1 MATLTVVGRAQVS
14 VPPDEASVAITVE
27 AVRPGANDALADV
40 AERARRV
47 VALLDDLDVGP
58 ASRTTTGVMVSEA
71 GEHVDGTWQH
81 RGYRASERLTVRL
94 DDAAKV
100 GQLLG
105 EAVERAE
112 AQVDG
117 PWWRVSL
124 TNPGRAEAL
133 GAAADDARTRAEALA
148 EGLGMRLGALVEAVE
163 SGAITPEPRLAP
175 GVRAL
180 AAADVP
186 VEAGEATVDASVS
199 VKFQL
204 ERESWPRPES

>member
-27 AVRPGANDALADV
+27 AVREGANDALADV
-40 AERARRV
+40 AKRARTV
-47 VALLDDLDVGP
+47 IALLDDLGVGP
-58 ASRTTTGVMVSEA
+58 AARTTTGVMVSEA

-94 DDAAKV
+94 EDAEKI

-105 EAVERAE
+105 VAVERAE
-112 AQVDG
+112 AQIDG
-117 PWWRVSL
+117 PWWRVSA

-133 GAAADDARTRAEALA
+133 GAAAADARTRAEALA
-148 EGLGMRLGALVEAVE
+148 AGLGMRLGALVEAVE
-163 SGAITPEPRLAP
+163 AGAITPEPRFTP
-175 GVRAL
+175 GVRAM

-186 VEAGEATVDASVS
+186 IEAGEATVDGSVS

-204 ERESWPRPES
+204 ERA